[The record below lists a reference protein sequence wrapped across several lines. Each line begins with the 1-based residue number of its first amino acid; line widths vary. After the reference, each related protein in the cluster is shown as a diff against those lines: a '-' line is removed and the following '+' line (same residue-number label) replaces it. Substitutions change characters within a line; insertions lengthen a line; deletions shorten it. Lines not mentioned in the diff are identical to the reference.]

1 METTTVD
8 VFLKDE
14 GNFVTIGFQT
24 EKAKTVLYNDNVLEA
39 LRYSYGKGNVLKV
52 DFPMEAIEYI
62 KKFLDANEL
71 TYEEC

>member
-1 METTTVD
+1 METITVD

-14 GNFVTIGFQT
+14 GEFVTISFQT
-24 EKAKTVLYNDNVLEA
+24 ERAKTVLYNDNVLEA
-39 LRYSYGKGNVLKV
+39 LRYSYGKCNVLKV

-71 TYEEC
+71 TYEEF